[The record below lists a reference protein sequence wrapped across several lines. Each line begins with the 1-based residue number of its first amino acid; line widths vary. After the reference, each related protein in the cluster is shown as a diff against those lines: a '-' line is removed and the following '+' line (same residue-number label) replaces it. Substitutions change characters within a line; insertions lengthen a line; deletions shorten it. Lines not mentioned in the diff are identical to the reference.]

1 MERGINPD
9 PVQIVLPPRRQTVLW
24 IIAIL
29 LAIIATTLVVR
40 GKDLASPPAAYA
52 EPPMAGARGVFAFT
66 GQLDKNRYGLFM
78 MDVDSS
84 NLWCYEFVPTTRK
97 LRLVAARSFRWDRY
111 LEDYQ
116 NEEPFPPT
124 VQTMLKEQNRIQDRL
139 KGGGVVAPEPSTKP
153 QDKEEEGALSPNIPG
168 FSQ

>member
-1 MERGINPD
+1 MERGTNPD
-9 PVQIVLPPRRQTVLW
+9 PVTIVLPPRRQTVLW

-40 GKDLASPPAAYA
+40 GNDLTSPPAAYA

-111 LEDYQ
+111 LEIYQ
-116 NEEPFPPT
+116 NEEPLPPT
-124 VQTMLKEQNRIQDRL
+124 VQTMLKEQNRIQERL
-139 KGGGVVAPEPSTKP
+139 KGGGVVPSEQP
-153 QDKEEEGALSPNIPG
+153 QQQEKEEGALGTNIPG